1 VVKVAAGL
9 ARHLQLRGSATKYLL
24 GIVLGDY
31 IGLLIRNMNKSI
43 RNMLSKMKRQHSS
56 GISKNFLNACCLVS
70 ISVGISVGLLE
81 LGYRLQIID
90 FYKAE
95 LVSYNRPTD
104 LVGEPG
110 MPKTL
115 LILGD
120 SLGAGE
126 RDVYPVYLREALP
139 NDRIINSSIRGTG
152 SIEACLIAPRR
163 FSQFKP
169 QVFIYQIYVGND
181 LFDIRHATDYGKINL
196 IRWVYWNASNHL
208 QVIEFLNYRLGQIS
222 ALNALMNKLRGQS
235 ATISKADLMAPFSK
249 ELHSHRERMI
259 FSADSLLL
267 DETINLKGRRR
278 EDFFRLIDNVRE
290 IVNSCPLGRCQIFVL
305 VVPHKVQVSR
315 EYARQYELLGAT
327 FANKDTLMDIDYPF
341 VRELQTFLSDRQNL
355 LVINPLAK
363 IQEME
368 SKGTKL
374 YLVNDEHMTSAGQA
388 LLAQSLL
395 DVIRN

>member
-1 VVKVAAGL
+1 
-9 ARHLQLRGSATKYLL
+9 
-24 GIVLGDY
+24 
-31 IGLLIRNMNKSI
+31 M
-43 RNMLSKMKRQHSS
+43 
-56 GISKNFLNACCLVS
+56 
-70 ISVGISVGLLE
+70 SVGISVGLLE

-120 SLGAGE
+120 SFGAGE

-139 NDRIINSSIRGTG
+139 DFRIINSSIRGIG

-181 LFDIRHATDYGKINL
+181 LFDIRPATDYGKINL

-222 ALNALMNKLRGQS
+222 ALNGLINKLRGQS
-235 ATISKADLMAPFSK
+235 PTISKADLMGPFSK

-259 FSADSLLL
+259 FSADPQLL
-267 DETINLKGRRR
+267 DETIFLKGRRR
-278 EDFFRLIDNVRE
+278 QDFFRLIDNVRE
-290 IVNSCPLGRCQIFVL
+290 IVNSCPPERCQVLVL

-315 EYARQYELLGAT
+315 EYAHQYELLGAT

-341 VRELQTFLSDRQNL
+341 VRQLQTLLSDRQNL

-368 SKGTKL
+368 NKGTKL
-374 YLVNDEHMTSAGQA
+374 YLVNDEHMTPVGQA

-395 DVIRN
+395 DMIRNWKERSSDAKSIQRNMEEVRTAFSIRSSTP